1 MMRPRILMLNGALE
15 AARGNSGA
23 LLDLAVRWLAPL
35 AELSR
40 VDLAEARG
48 FADHVDAIR
57 AAHGFVFATGT
68 YWDGWGSPLQRFLEE
83 ATPTE
88 GTDLWLGKPAAVLVT
103 MHSVGGKGVLSRL
116 QGVLN
121 TFGLLLPPMGGLVL
135 AQASLGRED
144 KDLWCPEDVGIVC
157 HNLLE
162 ALSGGRAFRAWPV
175 ERGRTR
181 ERWL

>member
-1 MMRPRILMLNGALE
+1 MTRPHLLLLNGAVGG
-15 AARGNSGA
+15 AQGNTGA
-23 LLDLAVRWLAPL
+23 LLDLAVRSLAPR
-35 AELSR
+35 ADHAR
-40 VDLAEARG
+40 IDLAEAPG
-48 FADHVDAIR
+48 IADHVDAIR
-57 AAHGFVFATGT
+57 AAHGFLFATGT

-135 AQASLGRED
+135 SRVSQGRED
-144 KDLWCPEDVGIVC
+144 ADLWCPEDVGIVC

-175 ERGRTR
+175 ERERTR